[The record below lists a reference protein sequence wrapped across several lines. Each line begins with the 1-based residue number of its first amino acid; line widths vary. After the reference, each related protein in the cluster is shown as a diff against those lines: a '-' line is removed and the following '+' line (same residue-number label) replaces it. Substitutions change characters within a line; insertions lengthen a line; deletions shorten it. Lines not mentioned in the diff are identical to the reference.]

1 MAKVV
6 VLGGAN
12 IDIVGQSDKE
22 ILEYDSNPGKI
33 RISCGGVGRNIAENL
48 CHLGEEVWFSTVF
61 GNDWFAKQL
70 KEKCEREG
78 MNLSLCKD
86 SVKSSSSI
94 YLAVLDRNQDMKL
107 AISDMNLLKEVD
119 EAMLNRILAVLEFDD
134 ILVLDTNLK
143 QEVIDWIVKKAP
155 CSVYMDPISCAKVH
169 KVKDCLYR
177 IHTFK
182 PNRFEAATLC
192 GFEIL
197 TEEDKIR
204 AVKWF
209 LNQGVKEI
217 FISLSEEGV
226 IAANQNEIIEVV
238 PETLEAVNAT
248 GGGDSFLAALIAF
261 RSESLLEKAKL
272 ATAVAVKTIMH
283 EESVH
288 PELNREEIINKMNEI
303 RMEGRRICFLESV
316 TK

>member
-1 MAKVV
+1 MAKVI

-12 IDIVGQSDKE
+12 IDIIGQSEKE

-33 RISCGGVGRNIAENL
+33 KISCGGVGRNIAENL
-48 CHLGEEVWFSTVF
+48 CHFNEEVWFSTVF
-61 GNDWFAKQL
+61 GNDWFAREL
-70 KEKCEREG
+70 KEKCEAEG
-78 MNLSLCKD
+78 MNLSLCKE
-86 SVKSSSSI
+86 SVTGGTSI

-119 EAMLNRILAVLEFDD
+119 EAMLENILSVLDASD
-134 ILVLDTNLK
+134 ILVLDTNLDQK
-143 QEVIDWIVKKAP
+143 VIEWMLEKAP
-155 CSVYMDPISCAKVH
+155 CDVYMDPISCAKVH
-169 KVKDCLYR
+169 KVKHCLKK
-177 IHTFK
+177 ISTFK

-197 TEEDKIR
+197 SDDDKIR

-209 LNQGVKEI
+209 LSQGVKEI
-217 FISLSEEGV
+217 FISLAEEGV
-226 IAANQNEIIEVV
+226 IAANQNEIIEVI
-238 PETLEAVNAT
+238 PETMEATNAT

-261 RSESLLEKAKL
+261 RDRPLLEKAKL

-288 PELNREEIINKMNEI
+288 PELNREKIISSLNEI
-303 RMEGRRICFLESV
+303 KMEGRRICFLESV
-316 TK
+316 KK